1 MLGHLHKGN
10 QTIEMILAHAQPL
23 GWGSG
28 GRRASFPVSITLC
41 DSGALPSRMAPVAEN
56 DGSGQSVTHRLAYRQ
71 SIFMHHWI
79 EFQATENRSFG
90 EARKTEVVIE
100 TTMTR
105 TGGGYRRPSRSG
117 SRRPRN
123 AARRRVLAD
132 ALHAKPVERR
142 RTGIEIEMLQLA
154 ELLQPRP

>member
-1 MLGHLHKGN
+1 VLGHLHKGN

-90 EARKTEVVIE
+90 EARKTEVMIE

-105 TGGGYRRPSRSG
+105 TGGRIPSPQPIRVEEAPECRPPA
-117 SRRPRN
+117 RP
-123 AARRRVLAD
+123 
-132 ALHAKPVERR
+132 
-142 RTGIEIEMLQLA
+142 G
-154 ELLQPRP
+154 